1 MSFEACLKS
10 LRVLQ
15 LSTSADDLC
24 KTLVSGYLS
33 PESIESMKV
42 VPEVPKM
49 HPTIGP
55 IWRSLV
61 EALKNASIPIIE
73 EALEFLAEIVVLFEG
88 RTLSRRFKD
97 EAWPL
102 LKKLL
107 AQGVIHQP
115 PKTLFS
121 QGSRFLTL
129 ASRNPD
135 LEDSINAKLRC
146 QKAVL
151 SCLEVIGLQESARS
165 CLKMILREILQTV
178 VLLLDKC
185 DIQEIQGS
193 VYGAI
198 KGLAL
203 VDADLVWW
211 KLKELKSNEQ
221 SEDFESLFV
230 FVENSQVAWHEK
242 IQTLLD
248 VYETNNY

>member
-15 LSTSADDLC
+15 LSTSVDDFC

-33 PESIESMKV
+33 PESIDSMKV
-42 VPEVPKM
+42 VPEVPKL

-55 IWRSLV
+55 IWRSLI
-61 EALKNASIPIIE
+61 EALKNPSIPIIE
-73 EALEFLAEIVVLFEG
+73 KALEFLGEIVVLFEG

-107 AQGVIHQP
+107 TQGVIHQP
-115 PKTLFS
+115 PNKLVP
-121 QGSRFLTL
+121 QGSRFLAL

-151 SCLEVIGLQESARS
+151 TCLEVIGLQKSARN
-165 CLKMILREILQTV
+165 CLRTILREILQIV
-178 VLLLDKC
+178 VTLLEKSNLHE
-185 DIQEIQGS
+185 IQES
-193 VYGAI
+193 VYGAL

-211 KLKELKSNEQ
+211 KLRGLNSNEQ
-221 SEDFESLFV
+221 SEDIESLLV
-230 FVENSQVAWHEK
+230 FVENSQVAWHAK

-248 VYETNNY
+248 VYETNNN